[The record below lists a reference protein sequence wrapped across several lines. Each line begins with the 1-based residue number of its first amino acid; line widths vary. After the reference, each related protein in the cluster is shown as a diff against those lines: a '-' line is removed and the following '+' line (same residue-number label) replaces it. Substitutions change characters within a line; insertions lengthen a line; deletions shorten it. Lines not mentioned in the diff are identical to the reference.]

1 MKNETH
7 RIRNFSERKFP
18 HLVSYF
24 LNTAAPSMYEIYR
37 YPFMYRRFAGCF
49 FIFPY
54 GDPAGRSRPDLSQLL
69 SETEYSVYL
78 SPAPHAVPHAAGFSS
93 GLSPAPHAVP
103 HAAGFSSG
111 LSPAPHAVPH
121 AAGFSSGLS
130 PAPHAVPH
138 AAAGAASSFLFHP
151 NRFES
156 AIIVYLRFL
165 YQIFISDALSAC
177 SFIVACPLI

>member
-121 AAGFSSGLS
+121 AA
-130 PAPHAVPH
+130 
-138 AAAGAASSFLFHP
+138 AGAASSFLFHP